1 MLIHILV
8 PCCSSDGSLL
18 TYAAEDLSIGVI
30 NASTL
35 QPVYRLRNAHQNPI
49 FTITMSSDNS
59 FIASAAGNQLR
70 VTPLPKTISKGKVHV
85 SRSSKSKGI
94 QLLSIQFVFRC

>member
-1 MLIHILV
+1 M

-18 TYAAEDLSIGVI
+18 TYAAEDLSVGVI

-70 VTPLPKTISKGKVHV
+70 VTPLPKTISKGKVRV
-85 SRSSKSKGI
+85 LGPFRVKVI
-94 QLLSIQFVFRC
+94 Q